1 MMKKN
6 HNTSPGNF
14 HTPVSISTPTS
25 TIQELKKQL
34 HAYREAIIERDAT
47 INDNKNQHA
56 LAIQQIQ
63 YEHETLKRELTEE
76 ENVKRKIL
84 KDLGTTKEE
93 NQNVK
98 HKIQMLQRETD
109 QLTIQ
114 REKDLNTISD
124 LQKKYKEEQE
134 KTQENSIAARRL
146 EVELNE
152 IANKKSQLEIKS
164 NSQMEI
170 INDLK
175 RRMENVIE
183 LQEELRTC
191 KSEIVALT
199 NKNSFLST
207 VERELKDAQDEVNQS
222 KMACATLEGR
232 LLENEKKNALINHLK
247 QKIETLQQE
256 NNELQSKTHT
266 MSVQAKTLRSLEEEV
281 STQAQTISSLND
293 IKEQSMRNSILLERK
308 SSEVDFLK
316 SQMERNSVERDA
328 LQDTKIRLSQKEQVC
343 NLLEDQ
349 LNRLTEETIQ
359 LREELDTC
367 KKEIIECKEKERV
380 VASTYEMENNKLQSL
395 QKETQNRISQAY
407 KKAQEE
413 WDEAESKYESDIAE
427 NEEEIRSL
435 RATVASLQNELNQ
448 SNHIRESANERCQKL
463 ESEVNKLH
471 DDLNKVKDESEN
483 ALIDKDDFYR
493 KKLDS
498 KHEDLIQM
506 QSSQY
511 EAISKSKTIQTALE
525 NEKKMREE
533 ERSRLENLL
542 KNLETDLKKLKEN
555 YQEVQDSYTHGQ
567 IKWATEKG
575 NLQGQIAMLN
585 NKIDMLTTS
594 FNDAKD
600 GVKIAQES
608 TEEMRTRAEAWKKEQ
623 TRLKVEIRELNQ
635 KYEVLTM
642 EKLKYEDERRI
653 HKDNIEAKDE
663 DINILKSSFEQ
674 LKSNSTI
681 SIKNLESLVEKKE
694 LQLKTT
700 NGNYQS
706 KVDELTS
713 KYAKLQ
719 NKSDLLEIEK
729 KNLENTYEQYKND
742 VYDYKINS
750 KKEKTELV
758 NENNDL
764 RLKLEQTEIALNDC
778 KKQLVGVKE
787 TFQTSKVNAN
797 NEIVQLRHNIET
809 LTKDLSLLNTRKN
822 EMKVGTARLEENNKS
837 LGKKVGALE
846 KIIANNKRILNQKE
860 KELQDTKHQYAGK
873 NSQLDMKCES
883 MQREL
888 NTKTKILNDTKIEY
902 NERVLKRDLA
912 LENVQKENTA
922 ARRALENKI
931 TDLKHQL
938 KEKEIYHES
947 MRDSF
952 EKNINEAA
960 VRMKK
965 KEVELNELRKKYDTT
980 HAHHTN
986 LKLRV
991 INQLDKARV
1000 QLENSESVKRNA
1012 LLKYEE
1018 NEKIKYEVENRY
1030 NKFKLEMDE
1039 VKATLRRQLK
1049 HAKEE
1054 EKVLR
1059 HELNQSQLSINDL
1072 KHRVEAAEISINKY
1086 KAMEAKYENI
1096 CREYEESRVEISSLK
1111 NQLWNANEKIQV
1123 ASHLKKRLD
1132 NLNDDHRKLTE
1143 DLTVKNSTI
1152 INLEEKIDKN
1162 ARLYKSKLANYDI
1175 ETERVT
1181 RNMQI
1186 KVDDTYD
1193 MYNRVVE
1200 ESSALREQ
1208 LLQCRS
1214 EIDRLKKAMRELSQE
1229 KDEIILNQVNK
1240 ITALADASTN
1250 ARDAMKEMQ
1259 QRMSELQHRL
1269 GEARKEVTVVKVDS
1283 EFKENELNALK
1294 KSINEKNRVNNSLVY
1309 QLDGIQ
1315 EDFREFLSRS
1325 STLITPPVHSILN
1338 ENDTK
1343 RLLALKT
1350 RTSRINFSSSN
1361 NNHASSSKYGF
1372 QTQQLLQTHGL
1383 SGVQAR
1389 DLGSS
1394 NPLYQKK
1401 ETYPV
1406 LTPGSYMDISP
1417 GRKNLPSG
1425 ASNRASLS
1433 MSELR
1438 KEYVI
1443 SPGTGTRKHNT
1454 VSPAQISLNSTFDKF
1469 STTATSSL
1477 SSSSL
1482 SPGQSSVTIT
1492 PSSKL
1497 SGSNKK
1503 MRRFS
1508 DIKGIFNTAVRLKL
1522 AKDLKDVFHVLDKD
1536 HNHSLNISELQ
1547 AGLKKMF
1554 IKIDD
1559 VELKQL
1565 WIAFDLDEDDKIS
1578 FDDFEQFCQKKSLAS
1593 QAALLAKDRGNN
1605 NM

>member
-1 MMKKN
+1 MYT
-6 HNTSPGNF
+6 H
-14 HTPVSISTPTS
+14 V
-25 TIQELKKQL
+25 QL

-47 INDNKNQHA
+47 INNIKSQHA
-56 LAIQQIQ
+56 IVIQQIQ
-63 YEHETLKRELTEE
+63 HENETIKRELTEE
-76 ENVKRKIL
+76 ENVKRKFL
-84 KDLGTTKEE
+84 KDLGTAKEE

-98 HKIQMLQRETD
+98 QRIQILQRETD
-109 QLTIQ
+109 QLTFQ
-114 REKDLNTISD
+114 REKDLNTIND
-124 LQKKYKEEQE
+124 LKKRHKEEQ
-134 KTQENSIAARRL
+134 KKKQENSIAVRRL

-152 IANKKSQLEIKS
+152 IANKNSQLEIKN

-175 RRMENVIE
+175 SRMETFVE
-183 LQEELRTC
+183 VQEELRTC
-191 KSEIVALT
+191 KNELVALT

-207 VERELKDAQDEVNQS
+207 VERELKDAQDEVHQS

-232 LLENEKKNALINHLK
+232 LLENEKKNALINQLE
-247 QKIETLQQE
+247 QKMETLQQE
-256 NNELQSKTHT
+256 NNELKSKTHT
-266 MSVQAKTLRSLEEEV
+266 MSVQIKTLRSLEEEV

-293 IKEQSMRNSILLERK
+293 IKEQSIRNSILLERK

-316 SQMERNSVERDA
+316 SQMERNSVEKDA
-328 LQDTKIRLSQKEQVC
+328 LQDTKIQLSQKEQAC
-343 NLLEDQ
+343 NILEDQ
-349 LNRLTEETIQ
+349 LNQLTEETIQ
-359 LREELDTC
+359 LRKELDTC

-380 VASTYEMENNKLQSL
+380 VASTYELENHKLQSL
-395 QKETQNRISQAY
+395 QKETQNRISQAF

-435 RATVASLQNELNQ
+435 SATVASLQNELNQ

-471 DDLNKVKDESEN
+471 DDLNKLKDESEN
-483 ALIDKDDFYR
+483 ALIHKDDFYR

-511 EAISKSKTIQTALE
+511 EAMSKSKTIQAALE

-542 KNLETDLKKLKEN
+542 KNSETDLKKLKEK
-555 YQEVQDSYTHGQ
+555 YQEVQDAYTHGQ

-623 TRLKVEIRELNQ
+623 IRLKAEIKELNH
-635 KYEVLTM
+635 KYEAISM
-642 EKLKYEDERRI
+642 EKLKYEDDMRMG
-653 HKDNIEAKDE
+653 KDNIEAKDE
-663 DINILKSSFEQ
+663 EIHILKSSFEQ

-700 NGNYQS
+700 TGNYQS
-706 KVDELTS
+706 KVDEVTS
-713 KYAKLQ
+713 KHAKLQ
-719 NKSDLLEIEK
+719 NKLDLLEVEK
-729 KNLENTYEQYKND
+729 KNLENTYEQYKKD

-764 RLKLEQTEIALNDC
+764 RLKLEQTEITLNDC
-778 KKQLVGVKE
+778 EKQLVGVKE
-787 TFQTSKVNAN
+787 TFQTSKVDFN
-797 NEIVQLRHNIET
+797 NEILQLRHNVET

-837 LGKKVGALE
+837 LGNKVEALE
-846 KIIANNKRILNQKE
+846 NIITNNKRILNQKE
-860 KELQDTKHQYAGK
+860 KELQDIKSQYAEK
-873 NSQLDMKCES
+873 TSQLDMKCQS
-883 MQREL
+883 MEREL
-888 NTKTKILNDTKIEY
+888 NSKIKILNDTKIEY
-902 NERVLKRDLA
+902 NERVIKRDLA

-922 ARRALENKI
+922 ARRLLENKI

-938 KEKEIYHES
+938 KEKEIFHES
-947 MRDSF
+947 MKDSF

-965 KEVELNELRKKYDTT
+965 KEVELNELRKKYDTM
-980 HAHHTN
+980 HVHHTN

-991 INQLDKARV
+991 ISQLDKARV

-1018 NEKIKYEVENRY
+1018 NEKIKHEVENQY
-1030 NKFKLEMDE
+1030 KKFKSEMDE
-1039 VKATLRRQLK
+1039 VKATLTRQLK

-1054 EKVLR
+1054 EKVLT
-1059 HELNQSQLSINDL
+1059 HELNQSRLSINDL
-1072 KHRVEAAEISINKY
+1072 KHRVEAAELSINKY
-1086 KAMEAKYENI
+1086 KDIEAKYENI

-1111 NQLWNANEKIQV
+1111 NQLWNANEKIHV
-1123 ASHLKKRLD
+1123 ADNLKKRLD
-1132 NLNDDHRKLTE
+1132 DLSNDHRKLTE

-1175 ETERVT
+1175 ETERIT

-1193 MYNRVVE
+1193 MYNRAVE
-1200 ESSALREQ
+1200 ESSSLREQ

-1240 ITALADASTN
+1240 ITTLTDVSTN

-1259 QRMSELQHRL
+1259 QRMSELQSRL
-1269 GEARKEVTVVKVDS
+1269 GAARKEATMVKVDS

-1294 KSINEKNRVNNSLVY
+1294 KSLSEKTRVNNTLVS

-1343 RLLALKT
+1343 RLLALKN

-1361 NNHASSSKYGF
+1361 NNHASSSRYGF

-1394 NPLYQKK
+1394 KSFYQKK
-1401 ETYPV
+1401 DTYPV
-1406 LTPGSYMDISP
+1406 LTPGNYMDISP
-1417 GRKNLPSG
+1417 GRNNLALG
-1425 ASNRASLS
+1425 TSNSASLT

-1438 KEYVI
+1438 KEYEI

-1454 VSPAQISLNSTFDKF
+1454 VSPAQISLNSTFGT
-1469 STTATSSL
+1469 SNTTATSSL

-1482 SPGQSSVTIT
+1482 SSGQSSMTIT
-1492 PSSKL
+1492 PSSRL
-1497 SGSNKK
+1497 HESNKR

-1508 DIKGIFNTAVRLKL
+1508 DIRGIFNTAVRLNL
-1522 AKDLKDVFHVLDKD
+1522 AKDLKDVFRVLDKD
-1536 HNHSLNISELQ
+1536 HNHELNISELQ
-1547 AGLKKMF
+1547 AGLKKM
-1554 IKIDD
+1554 KIQMDD
-1559 VELKQL
+1559 VEIKQL
-1565 WIAFDLDEDDKIS
+1565 WIALDLDEDGKIS
-1578 FDDFEQFCQKKSLAS
+1578 FGDFERFCQKKSLAS
-1593 QAALLAKDRGNN
+1593 QAALLAKDRR
-1605 NM
+1605 